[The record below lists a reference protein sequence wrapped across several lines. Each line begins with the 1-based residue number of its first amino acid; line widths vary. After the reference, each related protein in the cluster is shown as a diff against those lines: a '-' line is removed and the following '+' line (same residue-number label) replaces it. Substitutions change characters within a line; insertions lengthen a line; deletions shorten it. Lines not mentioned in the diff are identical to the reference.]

1 VWFGFSV
8 ALVVPSPKCHC
19 QEVGEFV
26 DVSVNCT
33 AFPTAGGIG
42 LYLNDATPA
51 EGITVIVRLRTL
63 EPALLA
69 AVRLT
74 L

>member
-1 VWFGFSV
+1 
-8 ALVVPSPKCHC
+8 LVVFVIPSPKCHC

-26 DVSVNCT
+26 DVSVNWI
-33 AFPTAGGIG
+33 AFPAVGDPG
-42 LYLNDATPA
+42 LYENDAAPT
-51 EGITVIVRLRTL
+51 EGITVIVLL
-63 EPALLA
+63 LLLVPAVLP